1 MTDEAVKTDVQ
12 TFIEN
17 YWKEYI
23 KIIDASKE
31 DIGKV
36 IDDISETYLLDEKV
50 IFVDPMGNAFTKDI
64 WKEMMLSG
72 EYKLHS
78 SKIVSF
84 DSIRIL
90 SDKKAAIVTMKA
102 HEKYTYD
109 GEKEDDQK
117 LSFVL
122 EKVGQTWKFAH
133 AQYSTCP
140 PVKIE

>member
-1 MTDEAVKTDVQ
+1 MADEAVKTDIK
-12 TFIEN
+12 TFIKN

-23 KIIDASKE
+23 KIIDASEE

-36 IDDISETYLLDEKV
+36 IEDISKTYLLDEKV
-50 IFVDPMGNAFTKDI
+50 IFVDPMGNAFTKDS

-72 EYKLHS
+72 VYKLHS
-78 SKIVSF
+78 SEIVSF

-102 HEKYTYD
+102 HEKYTYE
-109 GEKEDDQK
+109 GEHEDDQK

-122 EKVGQTWKFAH
+122 EKVDQNWKFAH
-133 AQYSTCP
+133 AQWSTCP
-140 PVKIE
+140 PPSE